1 MCLDEPQRKGL
12 ANVLGDM
19 AAAII
24 MGLCIAL
31 TMSES
36 VSLLTAASMCF
47 LSVILT
53 VISVFIRGIT
63 DSRRDD

>member
-1 MCLDEPQRKGL
+1 MRLNEPQRKGL

-36 VSLLTAASMCF
+36 VSLLTAASMF
-47 LSVILT
+47 FFSAILT
-53 VISVFIRGIT
+53 VISVFLRGT
-63 DSRRDD
+63 ADSRRDD